1 MKRLLGF
8 LCALALAI
16 PAAALEEKIDW
27 PAYLNGHDPVW
38 KRMGKVWWEAPFV
51 GDGDRGMLVRLG
63 GERKL
68 VFEVGHARVQDHRTE
83 DLWKGIIPDAIE
95 VQNRGRLPIGRFELS
110 TVGKIDPAKSTARID
125 LWNAEARGI
134 LVTDRGKIV
143 WRIWI
148 HAKDGTGVIDLMR
161 GDGEGEAALVFVP
174 EDAVSPRE
182 KNLPADM
189 RAERKPNPKPRLE
202 GDATKGRVVQDL
214 VAGGQTATAWQ
225 RVGASRWFWTVEH
238 RFPES
243 DAGTRAAAAVARAA
257 GSDFLAWQAS
267 HRQWWHEWYP
277 RSFFSFGDPYWE
289 SFYWIQI
296 YKMASATRA
305 DRALIDNSGPWL
317 QPSGWCATW
326 WNLNVQLSYS
336 PFYTSGR
343 SAEAEALPRHL
354 AAGMDA
360 LVRSVDEKY
369 RADSAALCRNTG
381 ADLFGWAGQPGGRS
395 IRERKDIGMET
406 GNLPWACHNLYRHYR
421 VTMDEKMG
429 RELLFPLLKR
439 AVNYYRH
446 FLSEGPD
453 GKLHL
458 PKTHSPEYGE
468 APDANY
474 DLAGLVWGCRTLLEL
489 DATFGLKDPL
499 AGEWRRLLEKV
510 VPFPRDDVSYHI
522 GAGMPYTRSH
532 RHWSHL
538 MMIYPYGTVTP
549 ESDGAAWIRSN
560 LDHWHSKK
568 GAHQGY
574 SFTGGIAMASIL
586 GDGARA
592 QQLLDGFQRFIN
604 PNTLYREGGSA
615 PVMETPLHGAAVL
628 QDMAFRSQNGILHLF
643 PATSPK
649 WPRTVFRGFTAEGGF
664 VASAAAEQGKIRWLE
679 LEAPHAG
686 ELVLAARGIAALPR
700 EVRGGKVEVLDAD
713 RLKLVC
719 EKGARLV
726 LGEAGRAVVE
736 PVGGAGNNPFGLK

>member
-1 MKRLLGF
+1 MKWLFGF
-8 LCALALAI
+8 LALTWWVGAV
-16 PAAALEEKIDW
+16 AAVEEKVDW
-27 PAYLNGHDPVW
+27 QSFLAGHDPVW
-38 KRMGKVWWEAPFV
+38 ERMGKAWWEAPFV
-51 GDGDRGMLVRLG
+51 GDGDRGMMVRLG
-63 GERKL
+63 GDRKL
-68 VFEVGHARVQDHRTE
+68 VFEVGHARVQDHRTD
-83 DLWKGIIPDAIE
+83 DLWKGGIPDAVE

-110 TVGKIDPAKSTARID
+110 TVGKIDPTKSTARID
-125 LWNAEARGI
+125 LWNAEARGV
-134 LVTDRGKIV
+134 LATDRGKIV
-143 WRIWI
+143 WRVFI
-148 HAKDGTGVIDLMR
+148 HAKDGAGVIDLMR
-161 GDGEGEAALVFVP
+161 SDGESAAALVFIAQ
-174 EDAVSPRE
+174 DAISPRE

-189 RAERKPNPKPRLE
+189 RAARKPNPKPRSE
-202 GDATKGRVVQDL
+202 GDAKKGRVVQDL

-225 RVGASRWFWTVEH
+225 RVGDGRWFWTIEH

-243 DAGTRAAAAVARAA
+243 DAGTRAEATVARAA
-257 GSDFLAWQAS
+257 GSDFLVWQAS
-267 HRQWWHEWYP
+267 HRQWWHDWYP

-336 PFYTSGR
+336 PFYASGR

-381 ADLFGWAGQPGGRS
+381 ADLFGWAGQPGGRAL
-395 IRERKDIGMET
+395 RERKDIGMET

-429 RELLFPLLKR
+429 RELLFPLLR
-439 AVNYYRH
+439 RSVNYYRH
-446 FLSEGPD
+446 FLKEGAD
-453 GKLHL
+453 GRLHL

-468 APDANY
+468 AADANY

-489 DATFGLKDPL
+489 DAVFGIKDPL
-499 AGEWRRLLEKV
+499 VPEWRKLLEKL
-510 VPFPRDDVSYHI
+510 VPFPRDAVSYHI
-522 GAGMPYTRSH
+522 GAAMPYERSH

-538 MMIYPYGTVTP
+538 MMIYPYGVVTP
-549 ESDGAAWIRSN
+549 ESDGVEWIRGN

-574 SFTGGIAMASIL
+574 SFTGGIAMSAMF
-586 GDGARA
+586 GDGDRA
-592 QQLLDGFQRFIN
+592 QRLLDGFRPFLN

-628 QDMAFRSQNGILHLF
+628 QDMAFRSQNGVIHVF

-649 WPRTVFRGFTAEGGF
+649 WERTVFRGFTAEGGF
-664 VASAAAEQGKIRWLE
+664 VVDAGAERGRLCWLE
-679 LEAPHAG
+679 LAAPFGG
-686 ELVLAARGIAALPR
+686 EVVLECDGIGDLKRAIRGA
-700 EVRGGKVEVLDAD
+700 KVEVLGSD
-713 RLKLVC
+713 RLRLSC
-719 EKGARLV
+719 DKGGRIT
-726 LGEAGRAVVE
+726 LGDTAVVR
-736 PVGGAGNNPFGLK
+736 PVGGPGTNPFGLK